1 MTDDTTKVTK
11 DYSSEK
17 LFLFLSIWGKPL
29 LIVTIIAFFASLIFS
44 SSYFIKPKYKS
55 TLIMYPVSTSS
66 ISKALLSNTYGIQQD
81 VLEFGAEE
89 QAEQMLQIL
98 NSNLIRDRIIAKYDL
113 ANHYGIKPREKY
125 RLTKLYKEYEN
136 NITFRRTENMAIKV
150 SVLDHDPQTAA
161 DIANDIAAL
170 FDSTKT
176 AMQRERAL
184 KAFHIVEGEYLKKQ
198 AEIQQMEDSLVK
210 LRELGVFDYET
221 QTEMINQQLAVE
233 IARGNT
239 RGIQA
244 LQAQLDVLARY
255 GGAYVS
261 IRNQLEFEK
270 KQLSDLKAKYEE
282 ARVDAF
288 EFLPQKFVVTTAY
301 KAEKKSYPIRWL
313 IVTLTVISSLFLA
326 TIIIIVLENY
336 SSLKAK
342 KKISNPIILS
352 P

>member
-1 MTDDTTKVTK
+1 MTEDTTRVKEE
-11 DYSSEK
+11 YSSEK
-17 LFLFLSIWGKPL
+17 LLLFLSVWGKPL
-29 LIVTIIAFFASLIFS
+29 VIIAIIAFLASVIFS

-66 ISKALLSNTYGIQQD
+66 ISKALLSSTYGVQQD

-113 ANHYGIKPREKY
+113 ANHYGIKPNEKY

-150 SVLDHDPQTAA
+150 SVLDHDPQIAA
-161 DIANDIAAL
+161 DIANDIADL

-198 AEIQQMEDSLVK
+198 TEIQQMEDSLVK
-210 LRELGVFDYET
+210 LRELGIFDYES

-233 IARGNT
+233 IAKGNK
-239 RGIQA
+239 RGIEA
-244 LQAQLDVLARY
+244 LQAQLDILARY

-288 EFLPQKFVVTTAY
+288 ESLPQKFVVTTAY

-313 IVTLTVISSLFLA
+313 IVTITVLSSLFLA
-326 TIIIIVLENY
+326 IIVIIIIENF
-336 SSLKAK
+336 SSFKTK
-342 KKISNPIILS
+342 KKILNPLTPS

>member
-1 MTDDTTKVTK
+1 MTEDTTRVKEE
-11 DYSSEK
+11 YSSEK
-17 LFLFLSIWGKPL
+17 LLLFISVWGKPL
-29 LIVTIIAFFASLIFS
+29 IIIAIIAFLASVIFS

-66 ISKALLSNTYGIQQD
+66 ISKALLSSTYGVQQD

-113 ANHYGIKPREKY
+113 ANHYGIKPNEKY

-150 SVLDHDPQTAA
+150 SVLDHDPQIAA
-161 DIANDIAAL
+161 DIANDIADL

-210 LRELGVFDYET
+210 LRELGIFDYES

-233 IARGNT
+233 IAKGNK
-239 RGIQA
+239 RGIEA
-244 LQAQLDVLARY
+244 LQAQLDILARY

-288 EFLPQKFVVTTAY
+288 ESLPQKFVVTTAY

-313 IVTLTVISSLFLA
+313 IVTITVLSSLFLA
-326 TIIIIVLENY
+326 IIVIIIIENF
-336 SSLKAK
+336 SSFKTK
-342 KKISNPIILS
+342 KKILNPLTPS

>member
-1 MTDDTTKVTK
+1 MTEDTTRVKEE
-11 DYSSEK
+11 YSSEK
-17 LFLFLSIWGKPL
+17 LLLFISVWGKPL
-29 LIVTIIAFFASLIFS
+29 IIIAIIAFLASVIFS

-66 ISKALLSNTYGIQQD
+66 ISKALLSSTYGVQQD

-113 ANHYGIKPREKY
+113 ANHYGIKPNEKY

-150 SVLDHDPQTAA
+150 SVLDHDPQIAA
-161 DIANDIAAL
+161 DIANDIADL

-210 LRELGVFDYET
+210 LRELGIFDYET

-233 IARGNT
+233 IAKGNK
-239 RGIQA
+239 RGIEA
-244 LQAQLDVLARY
+244 LQAQLDILARY

-288 EFLPQKFVVTTAY
+288 ESLPQKFVITIAY

-313 IVTLTVISSLFLA
+313 IVTITVLSSLFLA
-326 TIIIIVLENY
+326 IIVIIIIENF
-336 SSLKAK
+336 SSFKTK
-342 KKISNPIILS
+342 KKILNPLTPS

>member
-1 MTDDTTKVTK
+1 MTEDTTRVKEE
-11 DYSSEK
+11 YSSEK
-17 LFLFLSIWGKPL
+17 LLLFISVWGKPL
-29 LIVTIIAFFASLIFS
+29 IIIAIIAFLASVIFS

-66 ISKALLSNTYGIQQD
+66 ISKALLSTTYGVQQD

-113 ANHYGIKPREKY
+113 ANHYGIKPNEKY

-150 SVLDHDPQTAA
+150 SVLDHDPQIAA
-161 DIANDIAAL
+161 DIANDIADL

-210 LRELGVFDYET
+210 LRELGIFDYES

-233 IARGNT
+233 IAKGNK
-239 RGIQA
+239 RGIEA
-244 LQAQLDVLARY
+244 LQAQLDILARY

-288 EFLPQKFVVTTAY
+288 ESLPQKFVVTTAY

-313 IVTLTVISSLFLA
+313 IVTITVLSSLFLA
-326 TIIIIVLENY
+326 IIVIIIIENF
-336 SSLKAK
+336 SSFKTK
-342 KKISNPIILS
+342 KKILNPLTPS

>member
-1 MTDDTTKVTK
+1 MTEDTTRVKEE
-11 DYSSEK
+11 YSSEK
-17 LFLFLSIWGKPL
+17 LLLFISVWGKPL
-29 LIVTIIAFFASLIFS
+29 IIIAFIAFLASVIFS

-66 ISKALLSNTYGIQQD
+66 ISKALLSSTYGVQQD

-113 ANHYGIKPREKY
+113 ANHYGIKPNEKY

-150 SVLDHDPQTAA
+150 SVLDHDPQIAA
-161 DIANDIAAL
+161 DIANDIADL

-233 IARGNT
+233 IAKGNK
-239 RGIQA
+239 RGIEA
-244 LQAQLDVLARY
+244 LQAQLDILARY

-288 EFLPQKFVVTTAY
+288 ESLPQKFVVTTAY

-313 IVTLTVISSLFLA
+313 IVTISVLSSLFLA
-326 TIIIIVLENY
+326 IIVIIIIENF
-336 SSLKAK
+336 SSFKTK
-342 KKISNPIILS
+342 KKILNPLTPS

>member
-1 MTDDTTKVTK
+1 MTEDTTRVKEE
-11 DYSSEK
+11 YSSEK
-17 LFLFLSIWGKPL
+17 LLLFLSVWGKPL
-29 LIVTIIAFFASLIFS
+29 VIIAIIAFLASVIFS

-66 ISKALLSNTYGIQQD
+66 ISKALLSTTYGVQQD

-113 ANHYGIKPREKY
+113 ANHYGIKPNEKY

-150 SVLDHDPQTAA
+150 SVLDHDPQIAA

-233 IARGNT
+233 IAKGNK
-239 RGIQA
+239 RGIEA
-244 LQAQLDVLARY
+244 LQAQLNILARY
-255 GGAYVS
+255 GGSYVS

-288 EFLPQKFVVTTAY
+288 ESLPQKFVVTTAY

-313 IVTLTVISSLFLA
+313 IVTISVLSSLFLA
-326 TIIIIVLENY
+326 IIVIIIIENF
-336 SSLKAK
+336 SSFKTK
-342 KKISNPIILS
+342 KKILNPLTPS